1 MKVTYNWLKQYVDI
15 KETPEEL
22 AKGLTMAGSEV
33 EGIEDAGGEKV
44 LSFEITSNRPDCLNV
59 IGLAR
64 EASAVFDKDLRLP
77 EMCAPEAVDEGPA
90 VECVIKSKKLCPR
103 YTGRVIKGVSVKPA
117 SGPIKDPIIAL
128 GMRSVNNVVDVT
140 NFCLMEM
147 GQPMHAFDL
156 DKIKGGKIIVRE
168 AVKGEKITTIDGEK
182 RELEKGMLVIA
193 DSDRPIAVAGVMGGK
208 DTEVTES
215 TKNILLESAY
225 FDPLSVRRTA
235 RKLGLSSDSSYRFE
249 RGVDKGMVGPA
260 SDRAA
265 MLIAKETG
273 GSICGF
279 VDEGEASPQEPE
291 ITFDITRAGE
301 VLGVQLE
308 RDQVEKILKRL
319 GLKIL
324 GEDGA
329 ALTVQVPSFREDLTR
344 SIDLVEEVA
353 RIYGYDNIPARV
365 NKLIPQ
371 IERKKRA
378 RLVLEKIRQLLMS
391 AGLNEIMTYDLI
403 SEPAVERFRALSD
416 EPVQLSNYLSEEHR
430 YLTPQL
436 LDGML
441 KSISWNLNRKNRDL
455 GLFEIGKIY
464 AHGKGK
470 GRYSEIDTLC
480 IALTG
485 ALRKN
490 WVEGEREVNIFD
502 LRGVTDLFLRRL
514 HLEPVFEPRQME
526 GFSASAMM
534 KLWGSDKE
542 IGFGGEI
549 SKKILKDYDIDYPVY
564 LGQIKLD
571 EVLESAV
578 LENHYRE
585 IPKFPFSSRD
595 VSILCDET
603 VIAGALYDA
612 MAATEEDLV
621 QDIELVDAYRGEKIP
636 NGKVS
641 YTYSIKYGLPTR
653 TLTDEEIESVHDRL
667 KNTLQKNFDI
677 SFR

>member
-1 MKVTYNWLKQYVDI
+1 MKVTYSWLKKYVDI
-15 KETPEEL
+15 KATPEEL
-22 AKGLTMAGSEV
+22 AEGLTLAGSEV
-33 EGIEDAGGEKV
+33 ESIEDAGKEKV
-44 LSFEITSNRPDCLNV
+44 LSFEITTNRPDCLNV

-64 EASAVFDKDLRLP
+64 EASAVFDEDLRLP
-77 EMCAPEAVDEGPA
+77 EMTLPEAAEGGPA
-90 VECVIKSKKLCPR
+90 VGCTIKSKKLCSR
-103 YTGRVIKGVSVKPA
+103 YTARVITGVTVKSSSA
-117 SGPIKDPIIAL
+117 AIKDPLIAL
-128 GMRSVNNVVDVT
+128 GMRDVNNVVDVT
-140 NFCLMEM
+140 NYCLMET

-156 DKIKGGKIIVRE
+156 DKIKGGKIVVRE
-168 AVKGEKITTIDGEK
+168 AVKGEKIITIDGEE
-182 RELEKGMLVIA
+182 RELDKGMLVIA
-193 DSDRPIAVAGVMGGK
+193 DSDRPIAVAGVMGGQN
-208 DTEVTES
+208 TEVTEG

-249 RGVDKGMVGPA
+249 RGVDKGMVVPA

-279 VDEGEASPQEPE
+279 LDEGEAAPSETE

-301 VLGVQLE
+301 VLGVPLE
-308 RDQVEKILKRL
+308 RDKVEKILTRL

-324 GEDGA
+324 GEDGS
-329 ALTVQVPSFREDLTR
+329 ALTVQVPSFREDLSR

-378 RLVLEKIRQLLMS
+378 RLVLEKIRQLLVG
-391 AGLNEIMTYDLI
+391 AGLNEIMTYNLI
-403 SEPAVERFRALSD
+403 GEAAVERFRALSA
-416 EPVQLSNYLSEEHR
+416 EPVELKNYLSEELR

-436 LDGML
+436 LHGML

-455 GLFEIGKIY
+455 GLFEIGKTYSKGSGKRRY
-464 AHGKGK
+464 A
-470 GRYSEIDTLC
+470 ECDTVC

-490 WVEGEREVNIFD
+490 WVEGAREVNIFD
-502 LRGVTDLFLRRL
+502 LRGAMDLVLRRL
-514 HLEPVFEPRQME
+514 HLEPVFEPRLVE
-526 GFSASAMM
+526 GFSVAAIM
-534 KLWGSDKE
+534 KLWGSTQK

-549 SKKILKDYDIDYPVY
+549 SKKILKDYDIEHPVY
-564 LGQIKLD
+564 LCQLNLD

-578 LENHYRE
+578 LENHYRP

-595 VSILCDET
+595 VSILCEET
-603 VIAGALYDA
+603 VIAGELYEA
-612 MAATEEDLV
+612 MAATGEDLV
-621 QDIELVDAYRGEKIP
+621 QDIELVDVYRGEKIP
-636 NGKVS
+636 SAKVS
-641 YTYSIKYGLPTR
+641 YAYSIKYGLPTR
-653 TLTDEEIESVHDRL
+653 TLTDEEVGLAHDKL
-667 KNTLQKNFDI
+667 KNTLQKKFDI